1 MTNQLL
7 TNVPHYGPVIVI
19 LFDILLLFIIN
30 RKQSVRVKGLAVYV
44 ILRMLYYN
52 AIKSSVPQKINEIVF
67 VIKNSTN
74 SFIGIHFLL
83 MFVLFR

>member
-7 TNVPHYGPVIVI
+7 TNVPHYGAVIVI
-19 LFDILLLFIIN
+19 FYILLLFIIN
-30 RKQSVRVKGLAVYV
+30 RKQSVRVKGLAVCV

-67 VIKNSTN
+67 VIKNCTN
-74 SFIGIHFLL
+74 SFIGINLLL